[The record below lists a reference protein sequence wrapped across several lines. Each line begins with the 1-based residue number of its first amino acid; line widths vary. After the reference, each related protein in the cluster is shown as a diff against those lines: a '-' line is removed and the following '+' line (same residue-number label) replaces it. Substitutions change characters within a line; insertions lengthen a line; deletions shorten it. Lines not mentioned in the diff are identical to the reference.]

1 MALSP
6 PPDYTR
12 VFLSLAIGLSLV
24 LLVFVYSR
32 STLPTV
38 GDNIHSLPHGG
49 HYRDGTKA
57 IFYGAPR
64 KLNSIEGY
72 CRKYHQPWAYVIG
85 ISLLV
90 LILSL
95 WDSRRVCS
103 CGRRH

>member
-1 MALSP
+1 
-6 PPDYTR
+6 
-12 VFLSLAIGLSLV
+12 
-24 LLVFVYSR
+24 
-32 STLPTV
+32 
-38 GDNIHSLPHGG
+38 
-49 HYRDGTKA
+49 
-57 IFYGAPR
+57 PR
-64 KLNSIEGY
+64 KLNSIEGN